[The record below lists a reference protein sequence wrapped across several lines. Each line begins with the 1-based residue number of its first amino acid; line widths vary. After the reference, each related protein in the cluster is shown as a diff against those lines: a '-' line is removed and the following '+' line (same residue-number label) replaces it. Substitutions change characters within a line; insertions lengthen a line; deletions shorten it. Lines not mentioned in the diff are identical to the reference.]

1 MTRIQHL
8 AEISRQREREGR
20 RGFQVIA
27 CVDGRGFS
35 VRRAD
40 MRKLLEATKGK
51 VFTLATLDHLI
62 SHTDLRLYQSRKG

>member
-1 MTRIQHL
+1 
-8 AEISRQREREGR
+8 
-20 RGFQVIA
+20 
-27 CVDGRGFS
+27 
-35 VRRAD
+35 